1 MVSKQSNAQWTGKS
15 CSLRSSGELTA
26 TVLGA
31 EMDRVFSSS
40 AIPVCRGEVESGS
53 KRHASSGGAGRQ
65 TATDLSYTVCFALQ
79 WFSFMTI
86 LINSMD

>member
-40 AIPVCRGEVESGS
+40 AIPVCRGEVVSQAASGMLPLEELAD
-53 KRHASSGGAGRQ
+53 KLPL
-65 TATDLSYTVCFALQ
+65 T
-79 WFSFMTI
+79 
-86 LINSMD
+86 

>member
-1 MVSKQSNAQWTGKS
+1 MVSEQSNAQWTGKS

-40 AIPVCRGEVESGS
+40 VIPVCRGEVVSQAASGMLPLEELAD
-53 KRHASSGGAGRQ
+53 KLPL
-65 TATDLSYTVCFALQ
+65 T
-79 WFSFMTI
+79 
-86 LINSMD
+86 